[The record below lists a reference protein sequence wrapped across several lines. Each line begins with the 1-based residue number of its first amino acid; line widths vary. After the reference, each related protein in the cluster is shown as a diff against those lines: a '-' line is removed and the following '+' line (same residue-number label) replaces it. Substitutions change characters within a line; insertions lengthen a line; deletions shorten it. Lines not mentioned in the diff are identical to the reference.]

1 MGPEPLS
8 RAARSQTDKDLEK
21 IRKIQKIQQIAK
33 AKRETLTETEKCSSF
48 AQNLRVRFEPG
59 QIALALPAQ
68 KGKGNGEMRIFPR
81 LRLRKLR
88 CLSWTN
94 YCHKCRQ
101 CTRTKRLAN
110 HPTNQPAEG
119 HFYRTFAWWLHP
131 LIDIAPP
138 APPLAPPIN

>member
-21 IRKIQKIQQIAK
+21 IRKIQQIQKIAK

-101 CTRTKRLAN
+101 CTRTKRLATIQ
-110 HPTNQPAEG
+110 PTNQQKD
-119 HFYRTFAWWLHP
+119 TFTGPLHGGC
-131 LIDIAPP
+131 IH
-138 APPLAPPIN
+138 

>member
-1 MGPEPLS
+1 MEPEPLS

-68 KGKGNGEMRIFPR
+68 KGMGK
-81 LRLRKLR
+81 
-88 CLSWTN
+88 
-94 YCHKCRQ
+94 
-101 CTRTKRLAN
+101 
-110 HPTNQPAEG
+110 
-119 HFYRTFAWWLHP
+119 
-131 LIDIAPP
+131 
-138 APPLAPPIN
+138 